1 MNMSTYSPSPE
12 PFERDLR
19 AGSGPAKE
27 AMRRFGKAVPAY
39 LVLLWAG
46 ASIHAVEPGCVPLRI
61 SPDGEPVVTR
71 FLPAPLNRTH
81 EAVAD
86 AMQASGVFLFRDAE
100 EFIEGE
106 RTQERV
112 TVLALPR
119 GDEAIRAEL
128 APSTEAGKPGT
139 QVRVETRRGRNKK
152 GKPKHVWSAAVLE
165 QAACLLDLMSLD
177 DPIHRTKTEPADG
190 PLIQIGDATQVAVRS
205 RRFFFETD
213 LKAHK
218 LIPFETS
225 EDLIVDNSVAIPAG
239 SLVMASVGKSND
251 IGEFGRGA
259 QGQLRFVYAVLPDGT
274 KLPLRGIVDLR
285 GKGHSADL
293 NNAEKSALIAAS
305 IVGPLDLASGTGGGF
320 AVPAGTLFYAE
331 VDGNQKFHAQP
342 ATVTSDKPSTGPR

>member
-1 MNMSTYSPSPE
+1 MNMSSYGASHE
-12 PFERDLR
+12 LFEGTLR
-19 AGSGPAKE
+19 SDSKPAKG
-27 AMRRFGKAVPAY
+27 AMRRFGKTALAY

-46 ASIHAVEPGCVPLRI
+46 ASAHGVQPGCVPLKI
-61 SPDGEPVVTR
+61 SAGGEPVVTR
-71 FLPAPLNRTH
+71 FLAAPLARAH

-86 AMQASGVFLFRDAE
+86 AMQAAGVFLFRDTE
-100 EFIEGE
+100 GLIEGE

-112 TVLALPR
+112 AVLALPR

-128 APSTEAGKPGT
+128 VPSSEAGKPGT

-152 GKPKHVWSAAVLE
+152 GKPKHIWSAAVLE
-165 QAACLLDLMSLD
+165 QAGCLLDLMSLD

-190 PLIQIGDATQVAVRS
+190 PLIQIADATRVAVRS
-205 RRFFFETD
+205 RRFFFETE

-225 EDLIVDNSVAIPAG
+225 EDLIVDNSVAVPAG

-259 QGQLRFVYAVLPDGT
+259 QGQLQFVYAVLPDGT

-285 GKGHSADL
+285 GKGNSADL
-293 NNAEKSALIAAS
+293 NNAEKSLLIATS
-305 IVGPLDLASGTGGGF
+305 IVGPLDLASGTGTGF

-331 VDGNQKFHAQP
+331 VDGNQKFHARR
-342 ATVTSDKPSTGPR
+342 AVTSDKP